1 MADKHHLQPSDLV
14 GLARLGVRATGGLTD
29 LVEALHHNIAQG
41 SALLGAAP
49 AGRPGGI
56 TGWVYRSIRGVT
68 TLVGGTLDLLLGQ
81 VATLLG
87 ERPSSVEREAV
98 LAALGG
104 VLGDHLAATNN
115 PLAIPMRLRRSG
127 TPLALTREA
136 LAAELGPSPGGS
148 LLLVIHGLCMNDLQW
163 GDGGD
168 SEGSPIAALARQLGR
183 TPLFLHYNSGR
194 HVSENGREL
203 AALLEELV
211 HCWPQP
217 VSELAIVAHS
227 LGGLLARSAVH
238 QATAAGQSWPGLL
251 RQIVFLGTPHHGAPL
266 ERSGNW
272 VDTLLA
278 LSPYSA
284 PLARLG
290 KIRSASITDL
300 RYGNLLD
307 EDWQGRDR
315 FEKKPDGRKPVPLP
329 AGVAAFA
336 VAASRGQEEGD
347 LGDELLGDGLVL
359 PKSALGDHHDPGLA
373 LHLPAEHRR
382 VFFEMGHL
390 ALLRH
395 PDVLAQVESWLRQ
408 PQDVLSA
415 SS

>member
-183 TPLFLHYNSGR
+183 TPIFLHYNSGR

-238 QATAAGQSWPGLL
+238 QAAAAGQSWPGLL

-395 PDVLAQVESWLRQ
+395 PDVLAQIGIWLGQ
-408 PQDVLSA
+408 PPR
-415 SS
+415 

>member
-1 MADKHHLQPSDLV
+1 MADKHHLQPADLV

-41 SALLGAAP
+41 ARPLGEAP

-56 TGWVYRSIRGVT
+56 TGLVYRSIRGVT
-68 TLVGGTLDLLLGQ
+68 TLVGGTLEVLLGQ
-81 VATLLG
+81 IATLLG

-98 LAALGG
+98 LAALNG

-115 PLAIPMRLRRSG
+115 PLAIPMRLRRNG
-127 TPLALTREA
+127 TSLALTREA
-136 LAAELGPSPGGS
+136 LAAELGPLPGGS
-148 LLLVIHGLCMNDLQW
+148 LMLVIHGLCMNDLQW
-163 GDGGD
+163 GEDGD
-168 SEGSPIAALARQLGR
+168 SENSPIATLARQLGR

-194 HVSENGREL
+194 HVSENGRDL
-203 AALLEELV
+203 AALLEELLR
-211 HCWPQP
+211 CWPQP
-217 VSELAIVAHS
+217 VDDLAIVGHS
-227 LGGLLARSAVH
+227 MGGLIARSAVH

-251 RQIVFLGTPHHGAPL
+251 RQIVFLGTPHHAAPL

-284 PLARLG
+284 PIARLG

-300 RYGNLLD
+300 RYGNLLE

-315 FEKKPDGRKPVPLP
+315 FEKRPDGRKPVPLP

-336 VAASRGQEEGD
+336 VAGSQGHEEGD

-359 PKSALGDHHDPGLA
+359 PSSALGDHPDPALD
-373 LHLPAEHRR
+373 LHLPAERR
-382 VFFEMGHL
+382 RLFFELGHL

-395 PDVLAQVESWLRQ
+395 PEVLAQVESWLRE
-408 PQDVLSA
+408 PD
-415 SS
+415 